1 MRPLSLRVAVVILAL
16 AGLAGLVGQQGRA
29 TALAADRAVAGGVAG
44 YLYLTVPAATAPVV
58 GYAPDQLISTV
69 NRLHGAGFWH
79 AGLEVTVGG
88 TNLVDDARPQGPSA
102 RAMLLSPSGAHTV
115 GSVTIWNSVPA
126 GGLPGA
132 SWLLAV
138 GLILVAVLA
147 ATRKAGL
154 LWPTL
159 GGILVALMVRL
170 ALQETSRMADDA
182 AEAAMS
188 HLGPMAALIVL
199 DPRVPT
205 EALANLGPDL
215 RIREVGPEG
224 IAAPPGGS
232 VGPDG
237 RPATAQLTRG
247 NGAVVE
253 VGLAPLETRT
263 RGFEF
268 GLAGGALVAWLA
280 TWPPFVPGRRRR
292 LLMARDDAT
301 IPG

>member
-1 MRPLSLRVAVVILAL
+1 MRPLSLRVVVVVLAL
-16 AGLAGLVGQQGRA
+16 AGLTGLVGQQGRA
-29 TALAADRAVAGGVAG
+29 TALAADRAVAVGVAG
-44 YLYLTVPAATAPVV
+44 YLFLTVPAATPPAV
-58 GYAPDQLISTV
+58 GYAPDRLVSTV
-69 NRLHGAGFWH
+69 NRLHGAQFWH

-102 RAMLLSPSGAHTV
+102 HAPLPGPSGADTV
-115 GSVTIWNSVPA
+115 GSVTIWDSVPV
-126 GGLPGA
+126 GGVPGV

-154 LWPTL
+154 LWPAL
-159 GGILVALMVRL
+159 GGILVALVVRL

-182 AEAAMS
+182 AEAAMA
-188 HLGPMAALIVL
+188 HLGPMAALVVL

-215 RIREVGPEG
+215 RIREVGQDG
-224 IAAPPGGS
+224 ITAPPGWS

-237 RPATAQLTRG
+237 RLAAAQVARG
-247 NGAVVE
+247 TGAVVE
-253 VGLAPLETRT
+253 VGLSPLETRT
-263 RGFEF
+263 RGFEL

-280 TWPPFVPGRRRR
+280 TWPPFVPGRRPR